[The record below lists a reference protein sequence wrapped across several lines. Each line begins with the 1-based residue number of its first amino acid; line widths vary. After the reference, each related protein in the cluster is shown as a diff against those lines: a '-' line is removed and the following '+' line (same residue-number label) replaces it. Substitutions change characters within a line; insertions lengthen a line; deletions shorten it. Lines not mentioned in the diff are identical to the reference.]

1 MKTKFETFLSRLET
15 DSNRSLIETIRKGL
29 NAITEGYG
37 DLRETPVQ
45 AIDMFNQRAAMKA
58 SSIGNNVLN
67 FLNNSAAENAHRF
80 TEDDEPELDGFSTSE
95 FNQYVEEVPEYD
107 EIENDLGLGL
117 PTSAR

>member
-1 MKTKFETFLSRLET
+1 MNDKFDAFLSRLET
-15 DSNRSLIETIRKGL
+15 DNNKALIETIRKGF

-67 FLNNSAAENAHRF
+67 FLNQSTAENAHRF
-80 TEDDEPELDGFSTSE
+80 TEDDESELDMFPTSE

-107 EIENDLGLGL
+107 EIENDLGFEL
-117 PTSAR
+117 PASGR